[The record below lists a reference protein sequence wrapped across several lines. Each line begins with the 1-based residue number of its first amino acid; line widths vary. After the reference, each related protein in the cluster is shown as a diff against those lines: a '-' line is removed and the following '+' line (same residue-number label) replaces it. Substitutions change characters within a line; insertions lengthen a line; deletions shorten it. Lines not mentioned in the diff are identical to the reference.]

1 MASMRAADEQAWLM
15 DPVKQRLTGR
25 DIRLL
30 GIKAPEE
37 GVEVE
42 PLSDAAVKALLE
54 ELDLLLKKW
63 GAASMLKANEQAL
76 AMDPVE
82 HRLTGRDIRL
92 LGIKAPEDDVDV
104 VPLSNGA
111 VVALLEL
118 LKKKN
123 TAGMIKMGDY
133 ALRLDPVGRIS
144 AQMLMALEMEAPE
157 DLSTVVKWKESRV
170 QQLLADYDVAINDK
184 LDKAR
189 EASVGTERHNAIK
202 AEKASRSEGRNMA
215 TELLEKVN
223 AYDDSDSDSD

>member
-1 MASMRAADEQAWLM
+1 MLKANEQAWLM
-15 DPVKQRLTGR
+15 DPDK
-25 DIRLL
+25 
-30 GIKAPEE
+30 
-37 GVEVE
+37 
-42 PLSDAAVKALLE
+42 
-54 ELDLLLKKW
+54 
-63 GAASMLKANEQAL
+63 
-76 AMDPVE
+76 

-104 VPLSNGA
+104 EALSDAA
-111 VVALLEL
+111 VEALLEL

-189 EASVGTERHNAIK
+189 EALVGTERHNAIK